1 MRIIVDAMGGDNA
14 PVEIIKG
21 SVMAAE
27 ELGLEVVLT
36 GRGEEILR
44 CLGELGYKDLPR
56 GIEVANASE
65 VVLVEDDPANVIRTK
80 KDSSLVVGLRLL
92 RDGGGDAFVSA
103 GSTGAVLSGATLIV
117 KRIHGIRRAAL
128 APIIPSST
136 GGSLLVDCGANV
148 ECTPEYLLQFAYMG
162 SFYMKKV
169 KGIENPR
176 VGLVNNGTERTK
188 GPALQRE
195 TWQLLSAAGEA
206 GRINFIG
213 NIEGREVLLG
223 GCDVAVSDGFSGNV
237 LLKGAEGMGLLILQ
251 ELKNGLMSS
260 TKSKVAAAL
269 LKDTFKDLKKRF
281 DVSEV
286 GGTLLLG
293 ISKTVVK
300 AHGSCDAYAFRSA
313 IVQAVNAA
321 EANIAEDVSRN
332 IDYMKLG
339 AEE

>member
-195 TWQLLSAAGEA
+195 TWQLLNAAGEA

-237 LLKGAEGMGLLILQ
+237 MLKGAEGMGLLILQ
-251 ELKNGLMSS
+251 
-260 TKSKVAAAL
+260 AL
-269 LKDTFKDLKKRF
+269 
-281 DVSEV
+281 
-286 GGTLLLG
+286 
-293 ISKTVVK
+293 
-300 AHGSCDAYAFRSA
+300 
-313 IVQAVNAA
+313 
-321 EANIAEDVSRN
+321 SR
-332 IDYMKLG
+332 KLG
-339 AEE
+339 LLNGYEQDNG